1 MMKKKS
7 VVLCA
12 VFFLLLA
19 ASAAWFWAV
28 GQKQEC
34 NPLCFVPPDR
44 SEKVSFVVLHHFSSS
59 PEDAISN
66 FNKFGFSTHYIIDTE
81 GNVIIIVPEDKIAW
95 HAGVSFWHGEESL
108 NRISIGI
115 ELQHDNFGQT
125 PFSEK
130 QIAALKPLLEDIIKR
145 YNIRPENIVGHSD
158 IAPDAKPDPGKAF
171 PWQELAQ
178 SGIGLW
184 YDINDADKMENYSV
198 KELLDTIGYDTKGDN
213 LVSSAY
219 AFRRRFLPE
228 QVAYEP
234 DMAMRGDAIFNA
246 RFKASSLPKSE
257 RAAAL
262 KNVPRIHPEDDGTF
276 LTDTLFIRTLR
287 AVAYSYKKARDN

>member
-12 VFFLLLA
+12 LFFLLLA
-19 ASAAWFWAV
+19 AFAGWIFIAEE
-28 GQKQEC
+28 KKEC
-34 NPLCFVPPDR
+34 NPLCFIPPDR
-44 SEKVSFVVLHHFSSS
+44 SEQVSFVVLHHFSSS
-59 PEDAISN
+59 LEEAISN

-81 GNVIIIVPEDKIAW
+81 GKVTVIVPEDKIAW

-108 NRISIGI
+108 NRVSIGI
-115 ELQHDNFGQT
+115 ELQHDDFGQT

-130 QIAALKPLLEDIIKR
+130 QIAALKPLLKGIIER

-178 SGIGLW
+178 GGMGLW

-198 KELLDTIGYDTKGDN
+198 KELLDIIGYNTKGDD
-213 LVSSAY
+213 LISSAY

-234 DMAMRGDAIFNA
+234 DMAARGDAIFNA
-246 RFKASSLPKSE
+246 RLKASSLPRE
-257 RAAAL
+257 QREAAL
-262 KNVPRIHPEDDGTF
+262 KDVPRIHPEDDGTF
-276 LTDTLFIRTLR
+276 LTDTLFIKTLR
-287 AVAYSYKKARDN
+287 AVAYSYKKVRGN

>member
-1 MMKKKS
+1 MKKKS